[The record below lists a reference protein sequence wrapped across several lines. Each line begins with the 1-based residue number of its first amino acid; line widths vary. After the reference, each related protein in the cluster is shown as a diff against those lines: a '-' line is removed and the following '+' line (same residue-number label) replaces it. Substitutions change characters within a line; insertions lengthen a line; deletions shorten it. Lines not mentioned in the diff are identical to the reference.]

1 MTKQREQL
9 VSRKGRHKMLE
20 GRGGEGNEGKEITL
34 GRRGGAKVGRRG
46 YLKYLTVKDKI

>member
-34 GRRGGAKVGRRG
+34 GRRGEGKSRKEGL
-46 YLKYLTVKDKI
+46 LKISNC